1 MAGPKKRVSGKRRGV
16 PRGRGA
22 TLRAAQAS
30 KRDFEACAKRLGDL
44 LVLKGSSF
52 WERVQALASENS
64 THIPER
70 LKSEGDSRGVPVFA
84 LRDAFRRGDQSQLA
98 KFFRVISANDEAR
111 FRRFEEQEGG
121 LVSRVGKQ
129 EIEAA
134 ARLRAQELAYQNR
147 DMTPPVSEVEIADS
161 IQWLAGRNWRDAA
174 CWPNSESMRRY
185 FGLSRKVLM
194 RVAKGGR
201 WGERDVGTGFR
212 EHARR
217 RGRPKEALSPRA
229 VAKVLRHVAGE
240 WPGVAEVALDLARK
254 LGAFKK

>member
-1 MAGPKKRVSGKRRGV
+1 MSGLKKRVAGKRRGV
-16 PRGRGA
+16 PSGRAA
-22 TLRAAQAS
+22 TLRADLARKA
-30 KRDFEACAKRLGDL
+30 DIEACASRLGGL
-44 LVLKGSSF
+44 LMDKGCSY
-52 WERVQALASENS
+52 WDRVHALALEKS
-64 THIPER
+64 THIPT
-70 LKSEGDSRGVPVFA
+70 LLGKEGDARGVPVYA
-84 LRDAFRRGDQSQLA
+84 LRDAFRRNDQVQLA
-98 KFFRVISANDEAR
+98 KFFRALSANDEAK
-111 FRRFEEQEGG
+111 FRRFEEQDGG
-121 LVSRVGKQ
+121 PTARVGKTLM
-129 EIEAA
+129 EAA

-147 DMTPPVSEVEIADS
+147 DMTPPVNEAEIADT

-201 WGERDVGTGFR
+201 WGERDVGMGFR

-240 WPGVAEVALDLARK
+240 WPGVAEMALDLARK